1 MNALGLRQLTST
13 EHAWQHA
20 QKCWQVQGIEVSF
33 SLPDVEAC
41 HVFSVDGGRW
51 QGLLSLH
58 EWLSCV
64 SPALAEILGSTGD
77 EGLLQ
82 ALFMATPRPL
92 EFTATELAYD
102 SLQLGEKAQMPVS
115 AMPCLTTPQGRVW
128 LIDIPAMRKGQD
140 KVNPAWLLTL
150 PLQLIFEIGYSKLS
164 QRAKARLGVGDVLLI
179 TEETH
184 WVKSCDV
191 RIGRYWQN
199 EDGIMIEREDQ
210 AHLVT
215 PTEIPDLLAEL
226 PLRLEFILQQSTVS
240 VAELGDLYLGQLL
253 PLLPDAEKQIE
264 VKANG
269 VLIARGE
276 LVQVDGRL
284 GVELLE
290 IQQEVLHVE

>member
-13 EHAWQHA
+13 EQAWQQA
-20 QKCWQVQGIEVSF
+20 QKGWQAQGIEVSF
-33 SLPDVEAC
+33 GLPDVDAC

-77 EGLLQ
+77 DGQLQ

-92 EFTATELAYD
+92 EFAATELAYD
-102 SLQLGEKAQMPVS
+102 SLQLGQKSQIPAS
-115 AMPCLTTPQGRVW
+115 AMLCLKTPQGRVW
-128 LIDIPAMRKGQD
+128 LTDIPAVMKGQD
-140 KVNPAWLLTL
+140 KLDPAWLLTL
-150 PLQLIFEIGYSKLS
+150 PVQLIFEIGCSKLS

-179 TEETH
+179 SEETH

-199 EDGIMIEREDQ
+199 EDGIMIEREDE
-210 AHLVT
+210 AHLAT

-240 VAELGDLYLGQLL
+240 LSELGDLYLGQLL

-264 VKANG
+264 VKTNG

-276 LVQVDGRL
+276 LVLVDGRL